1 MYFYA
6 LNSFSFMVESILIK
20 SKSDIK
26 KSFQGEINFN
36 KLIFDFSE
44 FNAAGLQSF
53 DIDITFKVP
62 IISFRN
68 HNYTW
73 VNCDQDRIANEF
85 CPKIIILENGYYIQ
99 PNINFGIWEV
109 NPSNPKKL
117 IWHFNPENS
126 NPLTQYKGK
135 ENSKKIV
142 QANNSFDFY
151 IQPTLLFSQ
160 HYAIEFSRSKIPF
173 SAIVS
178 FTDHCDFDTL
188 ASIRLQRIFFKE
200 NNIKVTK
207 GFFLNHFSKRED
219 NASFEN
225 DYEELLLWKEDG
237 HELAYHSLSQ
247 SLKPFDESLS
257 DFFNFQPPFD
267 SIPTWIDHGYQ
278 PYNFSLYDNNQI
290 DSSEF
295 STNLKKKNIRVLWNY
310 IDSGTATI
318 GVINQLNRTDFTL
331 ISFLKG
337 IKDHALKDKAG
348 MMIKNIIF
356 HFYADRNLILNYG
369 KTAGSF
375 KRFFY
380 QGKLKSLFTFVNC
393 IFSLLFPILKVFL
406 FWKSNKNKTYKY
418 ANYSPLFFKH
428 KLVDNEFYVFQTLEM
443 VDFKKALHKENI
455 IKLINEKGIFIAHTY
470 FAVPMK
476 YHTGRIF
483 KEPNQIDDE
492 VAENFSYLGK
502 KIKDDEIWNPTL
514 IELVNYLSKFEK
526 TVLNIDLDGKI
537 VVSNSNDLLYRIVN

>member
-1 MYFYA
+1 MIESVYFVSKNGDKKSIQKEIISNKLA
-6 LNSFSFMVESILIK
+6 FDSNEFDAFKSQSFSICI
-20 SKSDIK
+20 
-26 KSFQGEINFN
+26 
-36 KLIFDFSE
+36 
-44 FNAAGLQSF
+44 A
-53 DIDITFKVP
+53 FKIP

-68 HNYTW
+68 HDYTW
-73 VNCDQDRIANEF
+73 VRCNQVRIANEF
-85 CPKIIILENGYYIQ
+85 CPKIIILKNGYYIQ

-126 NPLTQYKGK
+126 NPLTEYKGK

-142 QANNSFDFY
+142 QANNSFDFF

-188 ASIRLQRIFFKE
+188 ESIRLQRIFFKE

-225 DYEELLLWKEDG
+225 NSEELLLWKEDG

-247 SLKPFDESLS
+247 SLKPLDESLA

-267 SIPTWIDHGYQ
+267 EVSTWIDHGYQ
-278 PYNFSLYDNNQI
+278 PYNFSLYHNTKI
-290 DSSEF
+290 DSKDF
-295 STNLKKKNIRVLWNY
+295 SNNLTQKKIKILWNY
-310 IDSGTATI
+310 IDSGTATR
-318 GVINQLNRTDFTL
+318 GVINQLNRNDFTL

-337 IKDHALKDKAG
+337 IKDYSIKDRLG

-356 HFYADRNLILNYG
+356 HFYADRNLILKYG

-380 QGKLKSLFTFVNC
+380 QRKLKSLFTFVNC
-393 IFSLLFPILKVFL
+393 VLSLFFPIIKVFL

-428 KLVDNEFYVFQTLEM
+428 KLVNNEFYVFQTLEM
-443 VDFKKALHKENI
+443 VDFKKALQKENI